1 MLYKEQLKRFK
12 SMEVEKLDRKK
23 ELDPL
28 ERSWKIAV
36 VKI

>member
-28 ERSWKIAV
+28 ERS
-36 VKI
+36 